1 MYNDTIASNM
11 FDVVEIIHL
20 KIPTVLTFPAT
31 DVLAISLLW
40 GGGAMLPLPIIFLDQ
55 KDPHADFKM
64 WR

>member
-31 DVLAISLLW
+31 DVW
-40 GGGAMLPLPIIFLDQ
+40 QFLTLGRGS
-55 KDPHADFKM
+55 HAPPPNNFLRPK
-64 WR
+64 RPTC

>member
-31 DVLAISLLW
+31 DVWQFLYF
-40 GGGAMLPLPIIFLDQ
+40 GAGEPCSPLPIIFLDQ